1 MPGSYLR
8 FTCLGPPGCDNIA
21 REIER
26 EKRSFSFVYQ
36 HLACQKIDSITSY
49 TSAVKRKILRR
60 VQYSILATYY
70 RLNCRHHF
78 CRAWRPHC
86 GANTKCFPVVLKM
99 CYTKYNVVAIKSD
112 THGIR
117 SIPLFAFP
125 CLFIWPESTS
135 NLANQEESITC
146 TMSKIRLLD
155 IHLQSCFFQLYV
167 CRTRLDE
174 FYLSG

>member
-26 EKRSFSFVYQ
+26 EKRSFPFVYQ

-49 TSAVKRKILRR
+49 TSAVKEKILRR

-86 GANTKCFPVVLKM
+86 GANTKCFPDVLKM
-99 CYTKYNVVAIKSD
+99 RYTEYNAVTIKKRH
-112 THGIR
+112 TGIR
-117 SIPLFAFP
+117 SFSLFAFP
-125 CLFIWPESTS
+125 YLFILLESTS
-135 NLANQEESITC
+135 NLGIKKKA
-146 TMSKIRLLD
+146 
-155 IHLQSCFFQLYV
+155 
-167 CRTRLDE
+167 
-174 FYLSG
+174 